1 MKVETLQDLIDWTR
15 MTHKRLSE
23 CLEHCSTKQEEQR
36 AKWLLEYVAAHEKA
50 LARTVDRF
58 EKEADASALHTWVY
72 DYLGHTPVD
81 PHKVCSAPYA
91 KMSFDEI
98 TASIF
103 DTHNQI
109 IDLYRYL
116 QGRADV
122 PAARELVENLLSLE
136 EHETMLLAQ
145 QANRLNDL

>member
-1 MKVETLQDLIDWTR
+1 MKIETLQDLIEWTR
-15 MTHKRLSE
+15 KTHKHLAE
-23 CLEHCSTKQEEQR
+23 CFRHCGTKQEEQR
-36 AKWLLEYVAAHEKA
+36 AKWLLEYLSEHEKV
-50 LARTVDRF
+50 LAQTVDRF
-58 EKEADASALHTWVY
+58 ENEANAGALRTWVY

-81 PHKVCSAPYA
+81 PHKMCSAPYA
-91 KMSFDEI
+91 QMNFEEI
-98 TASIF
+98 SASIF

-116 QGRADV
+116 QGRMDT
-122 PAARELVENLLSLE
+122 PRARELVDNLLTLE